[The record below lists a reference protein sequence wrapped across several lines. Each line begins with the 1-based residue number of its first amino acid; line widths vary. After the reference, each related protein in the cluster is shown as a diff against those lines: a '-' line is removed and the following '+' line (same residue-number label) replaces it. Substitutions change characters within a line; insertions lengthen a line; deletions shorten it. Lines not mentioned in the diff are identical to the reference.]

1 VKKCKEGSHC
11 ERRWGIHCE
20 RSCEQLSFPVLLKD
34 REKMQAQINELQTQI
49 NELENE
55 RREQSNEINELKRE
69 VKVLKRGSGE
79 LAEV

>member
-1 VKKCKEGSHC
+1 MNTKGWNRC
-11 ERRWGIHCE
+11 ER
-20 RSCEQLSFPVLLKD
+20 CEQLTVPVLMED
-34 REKMQAQINELQTQI
+34 REKMQTQINELQTQI

-69 VKVLKRGSGE
+69 VKDLTGGSGE